1 MGKTII
7 GIVGSYRK
15 GGINDQVTDAI
26 LKTVQQEGAQ
36 TEKIYL
42 IDKHIEFCTNCR
54 VCTQDDRRKIRGTC
68 VLDDDMNE
76 LLSKIDHA
84 DGLILAS
91 PVNFYNVTAITKR
104 FIERL
109 IVYAYWPWG
118 KRSIPQQRIKK
129 TNKKAIIITSSACPA
144 FVGRILMPGTLKLL
158 KSAARIVGARVVK
171 SLYFGNVC
179 STPKQKLSEKQL
191 QKARSA
197 ARLL

>member
-1 MGKTII
+1 MSKKII

-15 GGINDQVTDAI
+15 GGITDQAMDAV
-26 LKTVQQEGAQ
+26 LQTAQEAGAQ
-36 TEKIYL
+36 IDKVYL
-42 IDKHIEFCTNCR
+42 VDKHIEFCTNCR
-54 VCTQDDRRKIRGTC
+54 VCTQDEPEKMRGTC

-76 LLSKIDHA
+76 ILSKIEHA
-84 DGLILAS
+84 DGLILAA
-91 PVNFYNVTAITKR
+91 PINFYQATAIMKK

-118 KRSIPQQRIKK
+118 NKSIPRQRIKK
-129 TNKKAIIITSSACPA
+129 PAKKAVIITSSACPA
-144 FVGRILMPGTLKLL
+144 FPGKILMPGALKLL
-158 KSAARIVGARVVK
+158 KAAAKIVGARVVK

-179 STPKQKLSEKQL
+179 TTQKQKLSKNQL